1 MKVLKEW
8 RYRHGK
14 LYSECISRKESYIGS
29 RYREGEL
36 YRKWKGW
43 EFYGSKIYKGFSWE

>member
-29 RYREGEL
+29 GRVGNFTEVKYI
-36 YRKWKGW
+36 KD
-43 EFYGSKIYKGFSWE
+43 FHGSKIYKAILWE